1 MAFFEWKDNLSVKVK
16 EIDDQ
21 HKALIDM
28 INRLYEAMR
37 TGQGA
42 AIVTGIVDELSSY
55 NVKHFSDVEN
65 LMGRFEY
72 PGLSAHQVEHE
83 AFVAKVRDFQNGIKT
98 GKMFLSIDIL
108 NFLSDWLRKHI
119 MGTDQKYSEFFN
131 TNGLS

>member
-1 MAFFEWKDNLSVKVK
+1 MAFFEWKDTLSVKVK

-37 TGQGA
+37 SGQGSS
-42 AIVTGIVDELSSY
+42 VVSGIVDDLSDY
-55 NVKHFSDVEN
+55 TVKHFSDEEN
-65 LMGRFEY
+65 MMARFEY
-72 PGLSAHQVEHE
+72 PQLSAHKVEHE
-83 AFVAKVRDFQNGIKT
+83 AFVAKVKDFQTGIKT

-119 MGTDQKYSEFFN
+119 MGTDQKYSDFFN
-131 TNGLS
+131 TNGLH